1 MKTEETKKTTKKP
14 IWKINERFK
23 QLIFKQVEK
32 ISRNLLNKAQKS
44 VYEKDK
50 VFYKLY
56 NEIENWDTAFD
67 EEAKKIPFCTPF
79 IQQKKD
85 ID

>member
-67 EEAKKIPFCTPF
+67 EEAEKIPFCTPF

>member
-14 IWKINERFK
+14 IWKINKRFK

-56 NEIENWDTAFD
+56 NEIENRGTIFD
-67 EEAKKIPFCTPF
+67 KEDEKIPFRTPF
-79 IQQKKD
+79 IEQKKD